1 MCWILRNLVQRPP
14 GFRFRSCNLAPAGI
28 HRLLPLQIWD
38 PVEIR
43 ATTHTAYPEQIADW
57 LTEHMCSRHCWNE
70 LCSKKN
76 AAQKPKAQT
85 VANITGNRV
94 QYLYLWAAQRFIC
107 RLYSTQADLPLSSE
121 GSTGPCMRACAATM
135 QLGFFGPTT
144 ASTDDPNASTS
155 AHGCNEVHC
164 PGPGWSCGC
173 KIYLRVGKFMPT
185 FHGPRGQP
193 TSRMIKHQSL

>member
-1 MCWILRNLVQRPP
+1 MQRPP
-14 GFRFRSCNLAPAGI
+14 GFRFRSCNLAPGI

-85 VANITGNRV
+85 VANITWNRV
-94 QYLYLWAAQRFIC
+94 PLFVSGVALYMEIIFDAGRSTSLLR
-107 RLYSTQADLPLSSE
+107 RLDWS
-121 GSTGPCMRACAATM
+121 MRACAATM
-135 QLGFFGPTT
+135 QLGSFGPTT

>member
-14 GFRFRSCNLAPAGI
+14 GFRFRSRSCNLAPGI

-85 VANITGNRV
+85 VANITGNIIV
-94 QYLYLWAAQRFIC
+94 CSTFIC
-107 RLYSTQADLPLSSE
+107 ERRSALYADYI
-121 GSTGPCMRACAATM
+121 RRR
-135 QLGFFGPTT
+135 Q
-144 ASTDDPNASTS
+144 
-155 AHGCNEVHC
+155 
-164 PGPGWSCGC
+164 
-173 KIYLRVGKFMPT
+173 IYLSPPKARLVHACVLAPPRCNLVSLVQPQHLRMTPTPPRRPMAVTRSTVQDLADHVAAKFISESANSCLHSMAPVANRRA
-185 FHGPRGQP
+185 GW
-193 TSRMIKHQSL
+193 